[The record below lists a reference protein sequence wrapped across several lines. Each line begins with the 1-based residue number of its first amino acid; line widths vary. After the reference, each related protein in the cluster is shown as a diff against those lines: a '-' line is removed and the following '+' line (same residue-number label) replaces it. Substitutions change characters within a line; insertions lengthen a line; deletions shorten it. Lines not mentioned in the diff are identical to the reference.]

1 MSTAKCLLYNPCVLV
16 NLLTPLINIDQLIM
30 LCNYT
35 INKKDYDLDPG
46 ADTELARIVRVNF
59 IYNDLKKNRLKIIK
73 PLFLE
78 ASAFGL
84 ITVQGDTRLMAAELC
99 GMTKVSCLAQ
109 IPVFVQGLFNDW
121 VQVENVEH
129 LSQLTNFDVTEIQI
143 RYQENKNIDQIEF
156 SSATTAHHMHDF
168 DQRLRMIKNYI
179 KQQPKTFEFSRE
191 WCRLPINW
199 TEFEVDKV

>member
-1 MSTAKCLLYNPCVLV
+1 MLTNYHLFYNPVAPINGIV
-16 NLLTPLINIDQLIM
+16 PLINLSQLIR

-35 INKKDYDLDPG
+35 MKKTAQDLDPG
-46 ADTELARIVRVNF
+46 AENELARIVRVNF
-59 IYNDLKKNRLKIIK
+59 MCNNLLKNKLKIIK

-78 ASAFGL
+78 ANGFSL

-99 GMTKVSCLAQ
+99 GLTTVACLVKVPLTYQ
-109 IPVFVQGLFNDW
+109 NLFPGWILVKDVN
-121 VQVENVEH
+121 H

-199 TEFEVDKV
+199 AEFEVDKV

>member
-1 MSTAKCLLYNPCVLV
+1 MSTAQCLLYNPRVPV

-99 GMTKVSCLAQ
+99 GITQVSCLAQ
-109 IPVFVQGLFNDW
+109 IPVFVQGLFKDW
-121 VQVENVEH
+121 VQVENVKH
-129 LSQLTNFDVTEIQI
+129 LSQLTNFDITEIQI

-199 TEFEVDKV
+199 AEFEVDKV